1 MNMNKSFFSA
11 VGTAALLATIVTP
24 ALADDTSQTGNANQ
38 TTSQNG
44 YVASINNS
52 ASLTDN
58 VARAAAGNVGI
69 NNASGI
75 GNMQSNM
82 LLLHGPKVSGDQ
94 DSYSGVL
101 NINQSINRVGDV
113 TVQGSTLKVT
123 LGKATTDKSSS
134 STTSASSSSSSNQ
147 KSSTSNS
154 SSSATLD
161 FNGSTSS
168 NFGYQNSSTKGSVSE
183 SGEGDSAT
191 ASGSSS
197 ASATH
202 AGSGTASGN
211 AKVSTDGET
220 ATASASFAAGQG
232 SASTSLDIDASGSVS
247 KKSSSDSSD
256 SSSTTKNSST
266 SESKSSS
273 NERNT
278 VLTFA
283 FEGSGGPSASI
294 GGAVGQDAK
303 GNIGVNNAAGAF
315 NHQSNATLISTS
327 LADSTAAVNVNQ
339 KLMNTGNVI
348 VVNSTASMSGNAFQ
362 GAAGNIGVNQAAGAF
377 NQQSNA
383 LIIH

>member
-1 MNMNKSFFSA
+1 MTNRSFFSA
-11 VGTAALLATIVTP
+11 VGTAALMATIVTP
-24 ALADDTSQTGNANQ
+24 AFADDTTQTGTLNQ

-44 YVASINNS
+44 AVASINNS
-52 ASLTDN
+52 ARLTDN
-58 VARAAAGNVGI
+58 VARAASGNVGF

-94 DSYSGVL
+94 DSYTGNLKV
-101 NINQSINRVGDV
+101 NQSIDRIGDV
-113 TVQGSTLKVT
+113 TVQGSSLKVT
-123 LGKATTDKSSS
+123 LGSATTDK
-134 STTSASSSSSSNQ
+134 TTMN
-147 KSSTSNS
+147 KSSDSSDMSMSKTNSSKNSSNS
-154 SSSATLD
+154 SSLDVDASAS
-161 FNGSTSS
+161 FSY
-168 NFGYQNSSTKGSVSE
+168 GYQNSKTSGSVKE

-197 ASATH
+197 ASATG

-211 AKVSTDGET
+211 SKVSTDGED

-232 SASTSLDIDASGSVS
+232 SAAGKLDIDASASTKS
-247 KKSSSDSSD
+247 SSSDSSSQ
-256 SSSTTKNSST
+256 SSMT
-266 SESKSSS
+266 SKSSTDNS
-273 NERNT
+273 SSMNSTEHNT

-294 GGAVGQDAK
+294 DGAVGQDAK

-327 LADSTAAVNVNQ
+327 LADSTADVTVNQ
-339 KLMNTGNVI
+339 TLKNTGNVI
-348 VVNSTASMSGNAFQ
+348 VANSSATIGGNAFQ

>member
-1 MNMNKSFFSA
+1 MTNRSFFSA
-11 VGTAALLATIVTP
+11 VGTAALMATIVTP
-24 ALADDTSQTGNANQ
+24 AFADDTTQTGTLNQ

-44 YVASINNS
+44 PVASINNS
-52 ASLTDN
+52 ARLTDN
-58 VARAAAGNVGI
+58 VARAASGNVGF

-94 DSYSGVL
+94 DSYTGNL
-101 NINQSINRVGDV
+101 NVNQSIDRVGDV
-113 TVQGSTLKVT
+113 TVQGSNLKVT
-123 LGKATTDKSSS
+123 LGSATTDKTTMNNSSDSSS
-134 STTSASSSSSSNQ
+134 MSMSKTNSSKNS
-147 KSSTSNS
+147 SNS
-154 SSSATLD
+154 SSLDVDASAS
-161 FNGSTSS
+161 FSY
-168 NFGYQNSSTKGSVSE
+168 GYQNSKTSGSVKE

-197 ASATH
+197 ASATG

-211 AKVSTDGET
+211 SKVSTDGED

-232 SASTSLDIDASGSVS
+232 SAAGKLDIDASASTKS
-247 KKSSSDSSD
+247 SSSDSSSQ
-256 SSSTTKNSST
+256 SSMT
-266 SESKSSS
+266 SKSSTDNS
-273 NERNT
+273 SSMNSTEHNT

-294 GGAVGQDAK
+294 DGAVGQDAK

-327 LADSTAAVNVNQ
+327 LADSTADVTVNQ
-339 KLMNTGNVI
+339 TLKNTGNVI
-348 VVNSTASMSGNAFQ
+348 VANSSATIGGNAFQ